1 MNVNKKDKNSTWEYV
16 DQNDAD
22 EKLAENYVTGNVT
35 NVTEDEN
42 KTESSRDS
50 FIQNIHEGS
59 KILYE
64 HCNQKF
70 TEEPKLRESDVEN
83 DVDEGQNIIVSRP
96 ITISNN
102 GNTNSFL
109 VKKDLEVHIQ
119 NSLIVTKNKDPNSMT
134 CVTNNVPNNFSNV
147 TSSVTNVTNG
157 GEMEDDQRVQQ
168 GKQYYS
174 CDR

>member
-22 EKLAENYVTGNVT
+22 ENLAENYVTGNVT

-59 KILYE
+59 KIFYE

-70 TEEPKLRESDVEN
+70 TKEPKLCEN

-96 ITISNN
+96 IPISNN
-102 GNTNSFL
+102 SNMNSFL

-119 NSLIVTKNKDPNSMT
+119 NSLIATKNKDHNSMT
-134 CVTNNVPNNFSNV
+134 SVTNNVPNNF
-147 TSSVTNVTNG
+147 
-157 GEMEDDQRVQQ
+157 
-168 GKQYYS
+168 
-174 CDR
+174 